1 MNNSNKQRADIETPV
16 YGSQKMR
23 TSAPT
28 EKIPMQPT
36 APEIAYQ
43 MVKDETFPQTPAATE
58 PRHIRN
64 DLHGRLRHQVD
75 ERIDRRELHRRNGI
89 SARSRHGRPL
99 RQHHGQPVEFARTGA
114 VESRRAGDRL
124 VRSLYAGRRSR
135 MAALA
140 CETQSAGQTVRQTE
154 LRHFD
159 RFPGRMG
166 KIRSVVANRNAYRAP
181 EPGKNDARSE
191 RRAGH
196 VR

>member
-43 MVKDETFPQTPAATE
+43 MVKDETFPQTQPRLNLATFVTTYMDDYATKLMNE
-58 PRHIRN
+58 SIDVNYIDETEYPR
-64 DLHGRLRHQVD
+64 V
-75 ERIDRRELHRRNGI
+75 
-89 SARSRHGRPL
+89 
-99 RQHHGQPVEFARTGA
+99 A
-114 VESRRAGDRL
+114 V
-124 VRSLYAGRRSR
+124 
-135 MAALA
+135 MAARCVNIMANLWNSPEQAQWKAGALA
-140 CETQSAGQTVRQTE
+140 IGSSEACMLGGVAAWLRWQSAGQTVRQTE